1 MYFRTTNILN
11 FVLMRLKLLFGL
23 FIASALFSCKTENN
37 TVDARFEFDRL
48 CGKWMDANKDNA
60 FNEEWRRE
68 NENLIVGKGY
78 VLSENDTVFIERL
91 SIEIAENKVVYAAE
105 VSNQNKDM
113 KVPFTAVKQTNKKV
127 VFENVQ
133 HDFPQR
139 IIYHLTSDK
148 ELRVAIEG
156 YENGVYRKL
165 KFDFLRAD

>member
-1 MYFRTTNILN
+1 
-11 FVLMRLKLLFGL
+11 MRLKLLFGL
-23 FIASALFSCKTENN
+23 FIASALLSCETENA
-37 TVDARFEFDRL
+37 TADARFEFDRL

-68 NENLIVGKGY
+68 GEHLLVGKGY
-78 VLSENDTVFIERL
+78 VLSENDTVFIEKL
-91 SIEIAENKVVYAAE
+91 SIEIAAEKVVYAAE

-113 KVPFTAVKQTNKKV
+113 KVPFTAAEQSKDKV

-165 KFDFLRAD
+165 KFDFLKAN

>member
-1 MYFRTTNILN
+1 
-11 FVLMRLKLLFGL
+11 MRLKLIFGL
-23 FIASALFSCKTENN
+23 ILAFALSSCKTENES
-37 TVDARFEFDRL
+37 VEGSFEFDRL
-48 CGKWMDANKDNA
+48 CGKWMDTNKDNA

-68 NENLIVGKGY
+68 NDKLIVGKGY
-78 VLSENDTVFIERL
+78 VLSENDTVFIEKL
-91 SIEIAENKVVYAAE
+91 SIKIDENSVVYAAE

-113 KVPFTAVKQTNKKV
+113 KVPFTAVKQTNNKV

-139 IIYHLTSDK
+139 IIYDLKSDK

-165 KFDFLRAD
+165 KFDFLKAE